1 MIKTLLKYVGKYK
14 KKSILASLFTAV
26 EVFTEI
32 FIPFVASYLI
42 DTGVNLHDM
51 ANVYKYGTIMFI
63 LSIACMALG
72 TLGGKFASEASSGFA
87 ANLREGIYRNIQKFS
102 FSNMDKYGT
111 PSLITRMTTD
121 ITNVQDAYK
130 TLLRITVRAPLVL
143 IISMIMCFITNVK
156 LSLIFLIAIVVLSI
170 ALAIITMKSFRLFAE
185 VFKKYDHLN
194 EDVEEN
200 IIAIKVVK
208 AYVREDYE
216 NDKFV
221 RATEHLFKLFSRA
234 EKILALNSPI
244 IFLVIYSCFI
254 ALSWFGANFIIQ
266 GELTTGSITSLSSYI
281 MSALMSLIMLS
292 IIFVEVNISIASA
305 YRIAE
310 VLNEKSEIVSPEHAI
325 MEVPDG
331 GIVFNHVYFSYKDKN
346 VLSDINISIKPCET
360 VGIIG
365 VTGSGKSTL
374 VNLISRLYDVTE
386 GSILVGGN
394 DVKLYDLDVLRKE
407 VSVVLQKNILF
418 SGTILENLRWGNE
431 NATEEECKQ
440 ACQIACADTFIEKFN
455 DKYEKV
461 IKRGGNNVSGGQRQR
476 LCIARALLKKPKI
489 LILDDSTSA
498 VDTITDL
505 KIRKAFLE
513 KIPNV
518 TKIIISQRVSSI
530 KDSDRILILDNGRVS
545 GFDSHKELLKS
556 NDLYRGIFESQETNG
571 GDVSEE

>member
-63 LSIACMALG
+63 LSIACMVLG

-87 ANLREGIYRNIQKFS
+87 ANLREGIYRNIQRFS